1 MPNNVPNLYRW
12 GVFRRL
18 ANRLESLDRFLE
30 AMTDMMKFS
39 DAEDRQIRHYG
50 RKIISLTEIAN
61 ATMNSSNI
69 GATLLVICSEEQ
81 VPYKAAF
88 FRMLVLIRRRRSAFP
103 AHLDTRIS
111 ALLDYSIEHNMVL
124 RTRGIDPRVQLGI
137 KELIIVRKPRAAR
150 QSTIEAVTPVSSARG
165 SSAGSLKTPNEPL
178 GACLRATVERETDA
192 LELGLAKVDV
202 LLEALAGLM
211 ATISYLKL
219 QPLTPVSSAR
229 GSSAGSLK
237 TPNEPLGAS
246 IPSKAVCARLS
257 NERPTL

>member
-30 AMTDMMKFS
+30 AMSEMMKFS

-50 RKIISLTEIAN
+50 RKIISLTERN
-61 ATMNSSNI
+61 MW
-69 GATLLVICSEEQ
+69 
-81 VPYKAAF
+81 PYKAAF
-88 FRMLVLIRRRRSAFP
+88 FKMLVLIRRRRSAFP
-103 AHLDTRIS
+103 AYLNTRIS

-150 QSTIEAVTPVSSARG
+150 QSTIEAVTPLSSAQG
-165 SSAGSLKTPNEPL
+165 SSTG
-178 GACLRATVERETDA
+178 C
-192 LELGLAKVDV
+192 
-202 LLEALAGLM
+202 
-211 ATISYLKL
+211 
-219 QPLTPVSSAR
+219 
-229 GSSAGSLK
+229 LK